1 MFKFIL
7 RRINRRYIFALLLLI
22 LLIPLLQIYPSIHLA
37 TENKFFESPYTKWM
51 SIDPFNT
58 MSAVFFILLPL
69 IAALPA
75 GILLRK
81 DIDSGFVYQSLIK
94 ANIRQVLGS
103 YLSISFGLGF
113 IVILIPLAV
122 NLGLY
127 FLLFPNIIPDNLL
140 NSNLLI
146 IHQNTLF
153 VSLYYS
159 HPLLH
164 AILSIMWSAFWGGL
178 FSLFV
183 TASSLWIK
191 NSFIALMSGLIL
203 QIALL
208 IISSFLPTL
217 EIGSFAPFEFT
228 RETALT
234 TNIQWLPIL
243 VILFVL
249 ICYSAYF
256 IFRGVR
262 KRVFW

>member
-1 MFKFIL
+1 MFKFIF
-7 RRINRRYIFALLLLI
+7 RRINRRYFFALLLLI
-22 LLIPLLQIYPSIHLA
+22 LLIPLFQIYPSISLA
-37 TENKFFESPYTKWM
+37 TENHFLDSPYTRWM

-58 MSAVFFILLPL
+58 MSAIFFILLPL

-75 GILLRK
+75 GSLLRK
-81 DIDSGFVYQSLIK
+81 DIDSGFIYQSLIK
-94 ANIRQVLGS
+94 SNVRQVLRS

-113 IVILIPLAV
+113 IVVLIPLAV
-122 NLGLY
+122 NFGLY
-127 FLLFPNIIPDNLL
+127 FFLFPNIVPDNLL

-153 VSLYYS
+153 VTLYYS
-159 HPLLH
+159 HPFLH
-164 AILSIMWSAFWGGL
+164 AALSILWSAFWGGL

-191 NSFIALMSGLIL
+191 NTFIALMSGLVL
-203 QIALL
+203 QIILL

-217 EIGSFAPFEFT
+217 KTGSLAPFEFT

-234 TNIQWLPIL
+234 TNIKWLPIL
-243 VILFVL
+243 VILFAL
-249 ICYSAYF
+249 LCYSAYF
-256 IFRGVR
+256 IFRGVK